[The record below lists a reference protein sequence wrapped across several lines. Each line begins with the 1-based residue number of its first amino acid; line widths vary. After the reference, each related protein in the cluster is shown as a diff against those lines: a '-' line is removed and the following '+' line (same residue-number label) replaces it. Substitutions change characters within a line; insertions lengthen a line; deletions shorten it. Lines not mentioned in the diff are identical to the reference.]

1 MRFHSLIV
9 TAPRLVMANK
19 VKKVMPKGGDVVVQS
34 TPESDVQYPCLVRA
48 IYKKNKISTIVQYTF
63 HLENVLSY

>member
-9 TAPRLVMANK
+9 TAPKLVMANK

-48 IYKKNKISTIVQYTF
+48 IYKKNKISTIIAPDDFDNSKCV
-63 HLENVLSY
+63 